1 MEWSGI
7 LTLLSFAL
15 VIAILVILI
24 VVLSR
29 NPIKNATHDAG
40 LGDDII
46 ALNNKVNWLY
56 GLEIAAVSVM
66 LLSIIISFFMY
77 RRIPAMC

>member
-24 VVLSR
+24 VVLAR
-29 NPIKNATHDAG
+29 NPIKNATHDGAA
-40 LGDDII
+40 GDDII
-46 ALNNKVNWLY
+46 ALNNKLNWLY
-56 GLEIAAVSVM
+56 ALEIAAVSVM